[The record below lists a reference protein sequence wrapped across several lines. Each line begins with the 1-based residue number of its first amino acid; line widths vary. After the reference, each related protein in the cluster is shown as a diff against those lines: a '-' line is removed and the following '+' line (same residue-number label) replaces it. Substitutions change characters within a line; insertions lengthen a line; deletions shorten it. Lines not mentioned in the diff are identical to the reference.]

1 MAVQKSVAVRN
12 AELDAI
18 EAEIGTSAVLKIFTG
33 SQPAD
38 CAAADSGTLLATLS
52 LPVDWMAAA
61 SGGTKAL
68 AGTWEDLTA
77 DDTGTAGHW
86 RLYAS
91 DGTTCGLQ
99 GDVTASGGGGSLE
112 VSDTAFVTGGSVTV
126 TAFTWTAG
134 NA

>member
-99 GDVTASGGGGSLE
+99 GDVTATGDGGALQ
-112 VSDTAFVTGGSVTV
+112 VSSVDFVTGGAVTV

-134 NA
+134 NP